1 MGWAAIRDWFMGL
14 GQQYHVNPLIFGA
27 IYVGAIPFFT
37 ISITWLVRNYRRNK
51 SIVVPTLS
59 AGFCFISAYLY
70 LIIAG
75 NNVPW
80 WVYGVVV
87 ALVVMGAISTI
98 KKVRKR
104 IKEPLH

>member
-27 IYVGAIPFFT
+27 IYIGAIPFFT
-37 ISITWLVRNYRRNK
+37 VSIAWLVRNYRRNK
-51 SIVVPTLS
+51 SIVLPTLS

-75 NNVPW
+75 HNVPW
-80 WVYGVVV
+80 WVYGVVI
-87 ALVVMGAISTI
+87 LLIIFGAISTI
-98 KKVRKR
+98 RKVRRR
-104 IKEPLH
+104 IKEPS